1 MFAFDIN
8 NELIFLEKYNLTPT
22 ELMTIRTILLA
33 QDNQKDYL
41 FKFNNILTKTDVKF
55 RDILISLQNK
65 QIITKAYKIPNEGES
80 FEFEDVTFNK
90 SIVKAFYRASFE
102 LGKELFNVYPQTTI
116 VNGVIYALRRVSK
129 KFNSLED
136 AFRVYGKMI
145 RWDEELHNEIIELVK
160 WGIDNDYSFTTLDDF
175 IVDNAW
181 ESIRA
186 IRDGHAININF
197 NAIKQL

>member
-1 MFAFDIN
+1 MFAFNID

-33 QDNQKDYL
+33 QDNQEDYL

-65 QIITKAYKIPNEGES
+65 QIITKAYKIPNEGEA

-129 KFNSLED
+129 KFNSIED
-136 AFRVYGKMI
+136 AFRVYGKTI

>member
-1 MFAFDIN
+1 MFAFNID

-33 QDNQKDYL
+33 QDNQEDYL

-65 QIITKAYKIPNEGES
+65 QIITKAYKIPNEGAS

-129 KFNSLED
+129 KFNSIED
-136 AFRVYGKMI
+136 AFRVYGKTI

>member
-1 MFAFDIN
+1 MFAFDID

-33 QDNQKDYL
+33 QDNQEDYL

-90 SIVKAFYRASFE
+90 SIVRAFYRASFE

-136 AFRVYGKMI
+136 AFRVYGKTI

>member
-1 MFAFDIN
+1 MFAFDID

-33 QDNQKDYL
+33 QDNQEDYL

-55 RDILISLQNK
+55 RDILINLQNK
-65 QIITKAYKIPNEGES
+65 QIITKAYKIPNEGEA

-136 AFRVYGKMI
+136 AFRVYGKTI

>member
-1 MFAFDIN
+1 MFAFDID

-33 QDNQKDYL
+33 QDNQEDYL

-65 QIITKAYKIPNEGES
+65 QIITKAYKIPNEGEA
-80 FEFEDVTFNK
+80 FEFEDVTLNK

-102 LGKELFNVYPQTTI
+102 LGKELFNAYPQTTI

-129 KFNSLED
+129 KFNSIED
-136 AFRVYGKMI
+136 AFRVYGKTI

>member
-1 MFAFDIN
+1 MFAFDID

-33 QDNQKDYL
+33 QDNQEDYL

-65 QIITKAYKIPNEGES
+65 QIITKAYKIPNEGEA

-90 SIVKAFYRASFE
+90 SIVRAFYRASFE

-136 AFRVYGKMI
+136 AFRVYGKTI

>member
-1 MFAFDIN
+1 MFAFNID
-8 NELIFLEKYNLTPT
+8 NELIFLGKYNLTPT

-33 QDNQKDYL
+33 QDNQEDYL

-129 KFNSLED
+129 KFNSIED
-136 AFRVYGKMI
+136 AFRVYGKTI

>member
-33 QDNQKDYL
+33 QDNQEDYL

-136 AFRVYGKMI
+136 AFRVYGKTI